1 MRHTVKKTTFVQ
13 DFFDN
18 FVPSVPIKI
27 LKKLNCYAPDFGYL
41 WMVCEHNLVTNL
53 KGDEAMIA
61 YDKVDKNGAIE
72 FQYDNGF
79 LGDDV
84 SVPLANENDTI
95 FTVPQLSTNRSGGL
109 DFKQTDS
116 ALVSPECKRAI
127 NNRIIFQRLH
137 CRLYALNGKWGH
149 RDSVQIIADM
159 CGVYGNNPHQRL
171 ALGVHPE

>member
-1 MRHTVKKTTFVQ
+1 MRHTVKKATFVQ

-18 FVPSVPIKI
+18 FVPSVPIKK

-84 SVPLANENDTI
+84 SVPLANENDTSEKI
-95 FTVPQLSTNRSGGL
+95 KKNRV
-109 DFKQTDS
+109 
-116 ALVSPECKRAI
+116 A
-127 NNRIIFQRLH
+127 
-137 CRLYALNGKWGH
+137 
-149 RDSVQIIADM
+149 
-159 CGVYGNNPHQRL
+159 
-171 ALGVHPE
+171 